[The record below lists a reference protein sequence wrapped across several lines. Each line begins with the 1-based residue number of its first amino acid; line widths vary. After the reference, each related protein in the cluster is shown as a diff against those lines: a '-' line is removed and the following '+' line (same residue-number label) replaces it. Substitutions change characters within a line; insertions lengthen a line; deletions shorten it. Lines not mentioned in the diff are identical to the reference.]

1 MSSTP
6 TKLTIKK
13 PTSAPAHVQVTE
25 NHETSEAESQEL
37 SKKWQKK
44 TPYEHIV
51 DLPDTYIGSIIK
63 EHSDLHVMSER
74 LSVSSTEGSSES
86 EPLTSTKEVIIS
98 KKIEH
103 VPGMFKIFD
112 EIIVN
117 ANDNKNRIDLKIAA
131 GETGHTKMS
140 TLKVGITK
148 YSDELQD
155 EKWAISVWNDGD
167 GIDVA
172 MHPEEKI
179 WIPQMIFGELLTSG
193 NYDKKEEKVTGGKN
207 GYGAKLTNIFSKFF
221 KVETVDKKRKLRFTQ
236 IYRNN
241 MLVKEEPIIEKFTG
255 TPYTCITFVPDYAK
269 FSLEDLTTDQIS
281 LFKKR
286 TYDMLFCSQGRLQVY
301 FNGVALNTKDNTAY
315 MRLYLAGLKPDADEE
330 ETPLAYT
337 CPHPRWQIGACMSP
351 NFTFQQVSFVN
362 GINTSRGGRHVDY
375 VVKLITGKMVAYI
388 KKHNKVD
395 VKESFI
401 KDNLMVFVNSI
412 IVNPSFDSQTKETLT
427 TNMRDFGSKIDE
439 LPETFIEALAKSG
452 IIDRALALNQFQ
464 ESQVLK
470 KTDGKKTGRVTDI
483 PKLDD
488 AEFAGHKDFKKS
500 GQCTLILTEGDSAKT
515 LAVAGISVIPN
526 GHEYYGIFPLRGKL
540 VNTRDK
546 ADSAIANNVEI
557 TSIKRILGLQEGEVY
572 EDTKKLRYGRIMI
585 MTDADADGSHIK
597 GLVMNYIASS
607 FPSLLKIDGFITTL
621 LTPIVKVW
629 KGSNKDN
636 AISFY
641 SLTKFEEWL
650 EANNGGKGF
659 NIKYYK
665 GLGTSNTLEGKEYF
679 RDFKLVTYHW
689 TDTCA
694 EALDK
699 AFSKARADDRKL
711 WLKGFEGQI
720 LDLGQQRVSF
730 TDFID
735 KDLIHFSMASVARA
749 VPNLMDGMK
758 PSIRKII
765 YGCFKRNLTSEIKV
779 AQLTGYISEHCAYHH
794 GEASLNG
801 AIIGMAQD
809 FVGANNINL
818 LAPVGQFGSRL
829 AGGSDYAAPRYIFT
843 HLTPLASTIFKKV
856 DENLYTY
863 ENDDG
868 QQVEP
873 TFYAPII
880 PMLFVNGTNGIGTGW
895 STELPQFNPV
905 DIVSVLRARIDGK
918 PTSSLAPWYR
928 GFKGVIE
935 PTNKKNSWLTRGVF
949 KVLDSKTVQ
958 ITELPIGEW
967 TSNFKER
974 LDELMGMI
982 SVNKD
987 DAKAAPKATKSSPK
1001 NTKSLASNLTGSK
1014 RGKSAAA
1021 STASAASG
1029 LDEEV
1034 DLDAEKVLIK
1044 DYKNLCSESTV
1055 KFVLTFEPRILSYLI
1070 NNSDKDGITL
1080 LEKKLHLTSKLSFNS
1095 KLNFFGPDGKLLNLT
1110 SIDQIMDYY
1119 FTERLSLYVKRKAF
1133 LESDMKRRLVI
1144 LSAKARFILDI
1155 IEKRIVVNNKPKAEI
1170 IEQLRKLK
1178 YPVMI
1183 DKELF
1188 DLDTLAKGPDGMR
1201 QEGDYNYLISMPIY
1215 SLTKEKVE
1223 ELVQERDELDKE
1235 LAVLLARTPGDLWK
1249 SDLDEFEVEYAKFM
1263 KDYYRSQG
1271 LDPKEYKQTAG
1282 SSGSG
1287 KLNLSAMFSPT
1298 R

>member
-1 MSSTP
+1 MSAP
-6 TKLTIKK
+6 AVPKLVIKK
-13 PTSAPAHVQVTE
+13 PTSAPAPVQVNDTGMQ
-25 NHETSEAESQEL
+25 SESESSEL
-37 SKKWQKK
+37 RKKWQKK

-63 EHSDLHVMSER
+63 EHSDLHVMADR
-74 LSVSSTEGSSES
+74 LTVDGES
-86 EPLTSTKEVIIS
+86 GAGGELTGTKEVIVS

-131 GETGHTKMS
+131 GETGHTKMT

-148 YSDELQD
+148 YSDEEQD
-155 EKWAISVWNDGD
+155 ERWAISVWNDGD

-255 TPYTCITFVPDYAK
+255 APYTCITFVPDYAK
-269 FSLEDLTTDQIS
+269 FSLEDLTADQIS

-315 MRLYLAGLKPDADEE
+315 MRLYLAGLKPDADED
-330 ETPLAYT
+330 ETVLAYT

-351 NFTFQQVSFVN
+351 NFVFQQVSFVN

-375 VVKLITGKMVAYI
+375 VVKLITAKMVAYI

-439 LPETFIEALAKSG
+439 LPETFIESLAKSG

-488 AEFAGHKDFKKS
+488 AEFAGHKDWKKS
-500 GQCTLILTEGDSAKT
+500 GQCTLILTEGDSAKAT
-515 LAVAGISVIPN
+515 AKAGISVIPN
-526 GHEYYGIFPLRGKL
+526 GHELYGIFPLRGKL

-546 ADSAIANNVEI
+546 ADTAIANNVEI

-607 FPSLLKIDGFITTL
+607 FPSLLKLDGFITSL
-621 LTPIVKVW
+621 LTPIVKAW
-629 KGSNKDN
+629 KGKDKSN

-641 SLTKFEEWL
+641 TLTKFEEWL
-650 EANNGGKGF
+650 EANNGGKNW

-665 GLGTSNTLEGKEYF
+665 GLGTSTAVEAKEYF
-679 RDFKLVTYHW
+679 ENFKLVTYHF
-689 TDTCA
+689 TDSCA

-699 AFSKARADDRKL
+699 AFSKGRADDRKL
-711 WLKGFEGQI
+711 WLKAFDGQI
-720 LDLGQQRVSF
+720 LDLGQKSVSF
-730 TDFID
+730 SDFID

-765 YGCFKRNLTSEIKV
+765 YGCFKRNLTDEIKV
-779 AQLTGYISEHCAYHH
+779 AQLAGYISEHCAYHH
-794 GEASLNG
+794 GENSLQA

-818 LAPVGQFGSRL
+818 LAPVGQFGTRL
-829 AGGSDYAAPRYIFT
+829 TGGSDYAAPRYIFT
-843 HLTPLASTIFKKV
+843 NLTPITSTIFKKV

-863 ENDDG
+863 EEDDG
-868 QQVEP
+868 QLVEP
-873 TFYAPII
+873 KFYAPII

-918 PTSSLAPWYR
+918 PVPSLAPWYR

-935 PTNKKNSWLTRGVF
+935 PTNQKNCWLTRGVY

-967 TSNFKER
+967 TSNFKTM

-987 DAKAAPKATKSSPK
+987 DAKAAPKASSKNSPK

-1014 RGKSAAA
+1014 RGKSAA
-1021 STASAASG
+1021 SANALSNG

-1044 DYKNLCSESTV
+1044 DYKDLCSESTV
-1055 KFVLTFEPRILSYLI
+1055 KFVITFEPRILSHLI
-1070 NNSDKDGITL
+1070 NNSDKNGISL

-1110 SIDQIMDYY
+1110 SIDQIMDHY
-1119 FTERLSLYVKRKAF
+1119 FVERLSLYVKRKAF
-1133 LESDMKRRLVI
+1133 LEGDMKRRLAI

-1155 IEKRIVVNNKPKAEI
+1155 IEKRITVNNKPKAEI

-1183 DKELF
+1183 DKELV
-1188 DLDTLAKGPDGMR
+1188 DLETLAKGPDGMR
-1201 QEGDYNYLISMPIY
+1201 EEGDYNYLISMPIY

-1223 ELVQERDELDKE
+1223 ELIRERDELDKE

-1263 KDYYRSQG
+1263 KSYYKDQG
-1271 LDPKEYKQTAG
+1271 LNPQEFKAAMTSAG
-1282 SSGSG
+1282 GS
-1287 KLNLSAMFSPT
+1287 KLNLSSLFSPT